1 MHGIKESTKEKSNRS
16 LERKHR
22 FHDGKNLRD
31 FFAHYQDT
39 QGQVS
44 PKEESLVLLN
54 GPAQWREVSP
64 GQMTVLDKNPCRKEV
79 A

>member
-1 MHGIKESTKEKSNRS
+1 MHGIKESTKEKNGRS

-22 FHDGKNLRD
+22 FHDGKTLQD

-44 PKEESLVLLN
+44 PK
-54 GPAQWREVSP
+54 
-64 GQMTVLDKNPCRKEV
+64 
-79 A
+79 

>member
-1 MHGIKESTKEKSNRS
+1 MELKRVQKGESCRS

-22 FHDGKNLRD
+22 FHDGKNPQD

-44 PKEESLVLLN
+44 PKEESLVLPN
-54 GPAQWREVSP
+54 GQT
-64 GQMTVLDKNPCRKEV
+64 Q
-79 A
+79 